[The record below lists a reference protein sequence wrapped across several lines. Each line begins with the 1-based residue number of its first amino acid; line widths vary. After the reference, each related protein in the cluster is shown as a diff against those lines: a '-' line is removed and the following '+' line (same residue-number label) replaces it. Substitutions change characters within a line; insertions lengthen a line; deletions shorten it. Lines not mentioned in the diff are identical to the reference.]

1 MPFIFVQVSAFDHRD
16 MRYVGLSVGLLSLE
30 VEIWKDEPI
39 IPFTLSVYLGTIR
52 YFNSCTN

>member
-1 MPFIFVQVSAFDHRD
+1 MPFTFVQVSAFDHRD

-52 YFNSCTN
+52 YFNSC